1 VKPFSKQTYLI
12 GKQSINNFS
21 INQQFKKMKKL
32 IIASLAVLFFLSS
45 CDDGFG
51 LFGNSN
57 RIEGKGDVI
66 KQDRDAK
73 DFKGINLSTSANVFV
88 KQGTAYKVTVESQKN
103 ILDLVETV
111 VENGILNIQFKTGS
125 WNLRF
130 DKLNVY
136 IETPSVSSLEI
147 SGSGD
152 MTVESAFNSD
162 DFSIDISGAGNIK
175 IPNGVTA
182 KKLKVSIGGSG
193 DINMNATTATELTAD
208 LNGSGSLDII
218 GTGEKAD
225 LKVTGSGDINAKGF
239 TTKATEA
246 DATGSGSISCHASEK
261 LDAHVT
267 GSGDIKYSGNP
278 PSVESS
284 ATGSGEIKKQ

>member
-1 VKPFSKQTYLI
+1 
-12 GKQSINNFS
+12 
-21 INQQFKKMKKL
+21 MKKL
-32 IIASLAVLFFLSS
+32 IIASIALLFLLNS

-51 LFGNSN
+51 LFGSGN
-57 RIEGKGDVI
+57 RIEGKGEVQ

-88 KQGTAYKVTVESQKN
+88 KQGTAFKVTVEAQKN
-103 ILDLVETV
+103 ILDIVETV

-136 IETPSVSSLEI
+136 VETPSVSSLEI

-152 MTVESAFNSD
+152 MTVESAFTAD
-162 DFSIDISGAGNIK
+162 DFTLAISGAGNIK
-175 IPNGVTA
+175 MPNGVTA
-182 KKLKVSIGGSG
+182 KKLKISIGGSG
-193 DINMNATTATELTAD
+193 DINMDKTTAPELTAE
-208 LNGSGSLDII
+208 LTGSGGLNIR
-218 GTGEKAD
+218 GTGEKAH
-225 LKVTGSGDINAKGF
+225 LEIMGSGDIKATDF

-246 DATGSGSISCHASEK
+246 TTTGSGNISCHASEK

-267 GSGDIKYSGNP
+267 GSGDIQYTGNP
-278 PSVESS
+278 PSVQSS